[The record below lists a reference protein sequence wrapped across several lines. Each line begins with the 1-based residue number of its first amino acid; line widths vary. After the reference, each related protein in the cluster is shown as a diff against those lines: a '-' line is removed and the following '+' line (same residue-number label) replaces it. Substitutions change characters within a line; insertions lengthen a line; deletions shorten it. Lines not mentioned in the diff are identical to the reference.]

1 MGPRLLTFTVRGDM
15 SDSRQ
20 IGSAVEQAYANLTTP
35 LDVAALLPDN
45 LGKWPVS
52 LPMANWLAAAIHS
65 LRRSSVLEF
74 GPGWSSL
81 IIAEALAA
89 NGGGRLTSIEHQPQ
103 YVRPDVWHRVQQ
115 KSSVDAVLVVT
126 ELRRTLSTHGLLWT
140 YRGLRRRIRSRA
152 PFDLVF
158 IDAPPSPQY
167 GRIATVHDAY
177 PFLAPGAVIILDD
190 AARAQERTAVARWL
204 ATYPSLQLV
213 VLDVAAGRGIGVL
226 VHEGTPRRRL
236 EIRAAAAT
244 FLDYWRELRRTD
256 RR

>member
-1 MGPRLLTFTVRGDM
+1 M
-15 SDSRQ
+15 SDSCQ
-20 IGSAVEQAYANLTTP
+20 FGSVVEEAYAKLTTP

-52 LPMANWLAAAIHS
+52 LPMAKWIAAAIHS
-65 LRRSSVLEF
+65 LRRSAVLEF

-103 YVRPDVWHRVQQ
+103 YVRPDVWDRVQR

-126 ELRRTLSTHGLLWT
+126 ELRRTFSTHGLLWA
-140 YRGLRRRIRSRA
+140 YRGLHRRISSRA

-167 GRIATVHDAY
+167 GRISTVHDAY

-190 AARAQERTAVARWL
+190 AARPQEQTAVARWL
-204 ATYPSLQLV
+204 STYPSLKLV
-213 VLDVAAGRGIGVL
+213 ILDVAAGRGIAVL

-236 EIRAAAAT
+236 DIRAAAAT
-244 FLDYWRELRRTD
+244 LLDYWRELRRTD
-256 RR
+256 QR